1 MRLVLMFFCC
11 EWLVLLHWR
20 CGLAHG
26 FALMIAYLPKSFL
39 LTQLPLNPLY
49 ATFLRIANV
58 AFIAQFA
65 LAAMMTMLSGLDTTH
80 PGGSILNLFRKPK
93 FTWLTLEPGI
103 ALGFALV
110 CVVLTLAGA
119 PPVLLPY
126 IAGQPLMTAGAWT
139 FWEEAGLE
147 GRLFVMVAVP
157 LISALVLRRYNRLLY
172 ARTDLAFAEAA
183 GMSGAR
189 PPKKPPAGAM
199 IAGSAIAFPKVKG
212 VARKSDA
219 PSLQAIGRSFR

>member
-39 LTQLPLNPLY
+39 LTQVPLNPLY
-49 ATFLRIANV
+49 AAFLQIANV
-58 AFIAQFA
+58 AFMAQFI

-103 ALGFALV
+103 ALAFAAV
-110 CVVLTLAGA
+110 CAMFTLAGET
-119 PPVLLPY
+119 PVLLPY
-126 IAGQPLMTAGAWT
+126 IAGQPLMTPGAWA
-139 FWEEAGLE
+139 FWEEAGSE
-147 GRLFVMVAVP
+147 GRMLVMVALPFV
-157 LISALVLRRYNRLLY
+157 SALFLRRYNRLLF
-172 ARTDLAFAEAA
+172 ARSDIAFAEAA

-189 PPKKPPAGAM
+189 PPKKPPAGAT
-199 IAGSAIAFPKVKG
+199 IAGSAITFPKVKG
-212 VARKSDA
+212 VSRKADA
-219 PSLQAIGRSFR
+219 PSLKEIGRSFR